1 MGQKDRVEVHHF
13 LMADDADLNMD
24 RYKASM
30 HGGKRDMALAV
41 HPKLYCD
48 SAISSTRV
56 LGELDAV
63 GGVYV
68 PAAAAAAAAAAPE
81 PEPEPEADPGDPV
94 AV

>member
-1 MGQKDRVEVHHF
+1 MGQKERVEVHHF

-24 RYKASM
+24 RYKAAM
-30 HGGKRDMALAV
+30 HGGKRDLAIAV

-48 SAISSTRV
+48 SAISSARV
-56 LGELDAV
+56 LGVLDSV

-68 PAAAAAAAAAAPE
+68 EGSSA
-81 PEPEPEADPGDPV
+81 ADPEVEAEVGDPV